1 MNTLYINFIADKLG
15 VKPWRVENCIQLL
28 EEGATVPFISRYRK
42 EATGT
47 MTDVEVA
54 ETNFHY
60 QKFLE
65 LDKRKE
71 AVGGS
76 IEEQG
81 KMTPE
86 LKALIED
93 GALEEDAF
101 PSGRGHPE
109 RGGEVCQGRGCR
121 CG

>member
-1 MNTLYINFIADKLG
+1 MNSRYIDFIAGKLG
-15 VKPWRVENCIQLL
+15 IKPWRVENCIQLL

-60 QKFLE
+60 QRFQE

-71 AVGGS
+71 AVVKS
-76 IEEQG
+76 IEEQD
-81 KMTPE
+81 KM
-86 LKALIED
+86 KD
-93 GALEEDAF
+93 
-101 PSGRGHPE
+101 
-109 RGGEVCQGRGCR
+109 Q
-121 CG
+121 